1 MTWSAILTVIGMLA
15 VLAGAYYTTKFISN
29 KSTFTGKN
37 QQIKIIERLFIAKD
51 KQILLLEVGSS
62 LFLVGVTNQGI
73 NLLGT
78 LSPDDLKNSVDVQ
91 TGSPNKSNMDLFAKI
106 LRKTKNESEP
116 F

>member
-1 MTWSAILTVIGMLA
+1 MVRSAIPMVIGMLV
-15 VLAGAYYTTKFISN
+15 VLAGAYYTTKLISS

-51 KQILLLEVGSS
+51 RQILLLEVRGN

-78 LSPDDLKNSVDVQ
+78 LNADEFKTNPNIEES
-91 TGSPNKSNMDLFAKI
+91 TPNKSNMDIFAKI